1 MGKLF
6 GNRNTSLTATITR
19 YYMSFFLLVPLLV
32 MISSSMAQ
40 AISVAFMGSAE
51 GMDLVAAAIVRS
63 DYQNIDSIAVQRAG
77 GWVEILR
84 DNKVVYV
91 LGNKQDQ
98 KQEYTDEELRT
109 LTSRY
114 GKRLVTSF
122 ADEEFYYSTA
132 MFVGDDKNEYMC
144 VVKIPVG
151 NLESNL
157 SSVFNVINPEMRAIR
172 TMILSVLLMVFI
184 FCVLFLFS
192 IKAYG
197 RITALK
203 ITGPLEAIRD
213 GLASVTAGNLNTR
226 MDFEA
231 EREFAQ
237 IRDAFNYMTGRL
249 QSTEHD
255 KHEME
260 ENRKRMI
267 MGISH
272 DLKTPITTIYGYA
285 KALSDGMVEDPEKQQ
300 KHLLYIRD
308 KAMAMSRMID
318 DLFQYSSMEGSEY
331 KLNRKQED
339 FAEFLRELVA
349 ENYIEVEN
357 RGFALE
363 CDIPEEAVTACFDR
377 DELWRA
383 LSNIIANVLKYNP
396 AGTTLIVT
404 LSTEPGLLRL
414 HIGDN
419 GVGIADHLKPAIFEE
434 FVRGDAA
441 RPSDGGSGL
450 GLAIARR
457 IIGMHGGAISLSSE
471 QGKGSMFVITL
482 PRE

>member
-19 YYMSFFLLVPLLV
+19 YYMSFFLVVPLLV
-32 MISSSMAQ
+32 MISSSIAQ
-40 AISVAFMGSAE
+40 TLAVTMFGGAE
-51 GMDLVAAAIVRS
+51 GMDLVAAAIVRP
-63 DYQNIDSIAVQRAG
+63 DYQNIDSTAVQRAG

-84 DNKVVYV
+84 DNKVVYE
-91 LGNKQDQ
+91 LGNKWDN

-109 LTSRY
+109 ITSRT

-122 ADEEFYYSTA
+122 ADEEYYYSTA
-132 MFVGDDKNEYMC
+132 PFVGDDKNEYMC

-151 NLESNL
+151 NLENNL
-157 SSVFNVINPEMRAIR
+157 SGVFNVMNPEMRAIR
-172 TMILSVLLMVFI
+172 TMIMSVLLMVLI
-184 FCVLFLFS
+184 FCVMFLFS
-192 IKAYG
+192 IRAYG

-203 ITGPLEAIRD
+203 VTGPLEAIRD

-231 EREFAQ
+231 EREFAE
-237 IRDAFNYMTGRL
+237 IRDAFNYMAGRL
-249 QSTEHD
+249 QNTERD
-255 KHEME
+255 KREME

-285 KALSDGMVEDPEKQQ
+285 KALGDGMVEDPEKQK

-308 KAMAMSRMID
+308 KAMAMTRMID
-318 DLFQYSSMEGSEY
+318 DLFKYSSMEGNEY
-331 KLNRKQED
+331 KLNRKKED

-349 ENYIEVEN
+349 ENYIEIEN
-357 RGFALE
+357 RGFSLE
-363 CDIPEEAVTACFDR
+363 LDIPEESVAACFDR

-383 LSNIIANVLKYNP
+383 LSNIIGNALKYNP
-396 AGTTLIVT
+396 AGTTLTVK
-404 LSTEPGLLRL
+404 LSVDPELLRL
-414 HIGDN
+414 HIGDD
-419 GVGIADHLKPAIFEE
+419 GVGIADNLKTAIFDE

-441 RPSDGGSGL
+441 RVSDGGSGL

-457 IIGMHGGAISLSSE
+457 IIGMHGGVIGLSSE